1 MAEHGAKAPARRLPA
16 QTKMNFL
23 SALSLVATS
32 APADFEPALLIPI
45 VAIVGG
51 LSIPILAIFL
61 DYRKKQ
67 LQARII
73 EKGIE
78 QGLSTEEIAEL
89 IEQYGGEKE
98 EGKEKCNRR
107 RHPFRSG
114 LVLMAIGMAFYLA
127 ENSNLV
133 GGPYLPWDR
142 FPMGGSFIA
151 YLLMGLGAA
160 NLISD
165 LLNLGRFKDSN

>member
-1 MAEHGAKAPARRLPA
+1 
-16 QTKMNFL
+16 MNSI
-23 SALSLVATS
+23 SAFSLVATS
-32 APADFEPALLIPI
+32 APAGFEPALLIPI

-51 LSIPILAIFL
+51 LSIPILAIYL

-67 LQARII
+67 LQAKII

-89 IEQYGGEKE
+89 VEQYGGEKE
-98 EGKEKCNRR
+98 ESGEKCNRR

-114 LVLMAIGMAFYLA
+114 LVLMAIGFAFYMA
-127 ENSNLV
+127 ENSEFL
-133 GGPYLPWDR
+133 GGSSMPWDR